1 MAKEIINE
9 DFEIPEHLKAE
20 AEEQGFEI
28 EVVDDTPEQDQ
39 GRRPVAAQD
48 DGEHEE
54 ELENYSEKVQKRI
67 NQLKGINEWQTHFS
81 GEQDKAQSQSISSA
95 SETSP
100 Q

>member
-1 MAKEIINE
+1 MSIDKPMTEE
-9 DFEIPEHLKAE
+9 VE
-20 AEEQGFEI
+20 ADLQI

-67 NQLKGINEWQTHFS
+67 TNGFRLFGKYYRGLW
-81 GEQDKAQSQSISSA
+81 D
-95 SETSP
+95 
-100 Q
+100 